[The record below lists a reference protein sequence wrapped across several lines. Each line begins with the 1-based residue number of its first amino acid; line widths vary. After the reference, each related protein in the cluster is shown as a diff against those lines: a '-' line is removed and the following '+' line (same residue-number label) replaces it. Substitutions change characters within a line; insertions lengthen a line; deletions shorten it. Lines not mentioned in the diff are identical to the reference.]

1 MSFQTIRPLL
11 VIGSVNGDR
20 FIKVSAPPAK
30 GETIKGSMT
39 SSAGGKGANQA
50 VCARRLGAQTS
61 FAALLGDDSDGNALL
76 DMLKSEFVD
85 VSQCKQI
92 PNCPTGTALIFSY
105 PDGDNSIVIIG
116 GANDAWLDEAKSY
129 GNGSVLS
136 DRLIQSVQDASIVL
150 LQREIPHEI
159 NLAVAELAF
168 RNNVPVVLDVGGEDK
183 PLDQGIFKFLHVI
196 SPNETEL
203 ARITG
208 LPTETDEDVANAAR
222 KLLEAG
228 VQNVLVKL
236 GSRGSV
242 MFSSSSSEV
251 LQQEVFPV
259 DKIVDT
265 TGAGDC
271 FTAAFSV
278 GLTRGMKFKE
288 AMRFASAAASIC
300 IQSFGAMPSM
310 PRIDQVLELL

>member
-1 MSFQTIRPLL
+1 MKLL
-11 VIGSVNGDR
+11 VVGSVNGDR
-20 FIKVSAPPAK
+20 FIKVSGPPAK

-50 VCARRLGAQTS
+50 VCARRLGADTQ

-76 DMLKSEFVD
+76 QMLKNEQVD
-85 VSQCKQI
+85 MSLSKQI
-92 PNCPTGTALIFSY
+92 PGVPTGTALIFSY

-129 GNGSVLS
+129 NNGSVIS
-136 DRLIQSVQDASIVL
+136 DALNRAVLESGIIL

-159 NLAVAELAF
+159 NVAVAKLACE
-168 RNNVPVVLDVGGEDK
+168 NKIPVVLDVGGEDK
-183 PLDQGIFKFLHVI
+183 PLDSGILKFLHVI

-208 LPTETDEDVANAAR
+208 MPTETNEDVAKAAQHV
-222 KLLEAG
+222 LSLG
-228 VQNVLVKL
+228 VENVLVKL
-236 GSRGSV
+236 GSRGSI
-242 MFSSSSSEV
+242 MFTKNGDV
-251 LQQEVFPV
+251 IQQSVFPV
-259 DKIVDT
+259 AKEKIVDT

-278 GLTRGMKFKE
+278 GLSRGSSFKE
-288 AMRFASAAASIC
+288 AMNFASVAASLC
-300 IQSFGAMPSM
+300 IQTFGAMPSM
-310 PRIDQVLELL
+310 PYLEMVQSLLK